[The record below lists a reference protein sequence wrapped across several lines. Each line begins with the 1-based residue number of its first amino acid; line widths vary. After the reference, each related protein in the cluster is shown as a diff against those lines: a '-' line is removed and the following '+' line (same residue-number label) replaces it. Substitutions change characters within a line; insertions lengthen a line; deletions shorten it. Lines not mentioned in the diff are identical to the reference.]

1 MDTFLFPLLLQVVL
15 IALNAIF
22 ACAEIAVISLN
33 DSKVAKMAEDGN
45 RRAKRLQRF
54 VEQPSSFLSTIQIAI
69 TLSGFLGSA
78 FAADNFSDTL
88 TEVLLA
94 AGVPLSAKVLDT
106 ISVIVITV
114 ILSYFTLIFGELV
127 PKRLAMKKAE
137 SLALAMSGMISALAR
152 VASPIVWVLT
162 ASTNFV
168 LRLCG
173 LDPNAEEDEV
183 SEEEIR
189 MMVDAGSKKGVID
202 QEEREFIQNVFE
214 FDDRT
219 VAEFATHR
227 TELTVL
233 WQEDSD
239 EVWAATI
246 RESRFAKYPVCGETA
261 DDVIGILNVRD
272 YFRLQDRSRAQ
283 VMEKAVRPAYFVPQH
298 LRADVL
304 FREMK
309 RTRNHFAV
317 VLDEYGGV
325 TGVVTMNDLL
335 EQLVG
340 DLEDDMEKAA
350 QPREI
355 EPLTPGRWRVQG
367 SAPLKEVARSL
378 SLEIDEELLDTY
390 DTFGGFVFGQLGT
403 VPADQERFSAKLPP
417 VCIYTARVRDHRL
430 EDAVVSPLAPPEPA
444 KADENDEEG

>member
-1 MDTFLFPLLLQVVL
+1 MNPIVWQILLQIIL
-15 IALNAIF
+15 IALNAVF
-22 ACAEIAVISLN
+22 ACAEIAVISVS
-33 DSKVAKMAEDGN
+33 DAKLAQLIAQGDK
-45 RRAKRLQRF
+45 RAVRLARLTSQPARF
-54 VEQPSSFLSTIQIAI
+54 LATIQVAI

-78 FAADNFSDTL
+78 FAADNFAGILVDS
-88 TEVLLA
+88 LLSL
-94 AGVPLSAKVLDT
+94 GVPVPAHTLNAVSVVL
-106 ISVIVITV
+106 ITL
-114 ILSYFTLIFGELV
+114 ILSYFTLVFGELV

-137 SLALAMSGMISALAR
+137 SLALSMSGMISALAR

-162 ASTNFV
+162 ASTNLV

-173 LDPNAEEDEV
+173 LDPNAEED
-183 SEEEIR
+183 
-189 MMVDAGSKKGVID
+189 AGSEKGVID

-239 EVWAATI
+239 EVWDATI

-444 KADENDEEG
+444 KADENAEER